1 MKVKAPVFMKT
12 IGFKLTLWY
21 VLFFFLIGAL
31 LIVGFNLTMEIAQSN
46 IPPRFTDDPRPPVE
60 IAQNVGESYGDY
72 LIMYSWISFGVLL
85 LLCAI
90 GGYLLSKRMLKPIDN
105 VAALATR
112 ISTSNLKERINY
124 QGPDDE
130 MKRLA
135 DTFDNMLNR
144 LEEAF
149 NSQNQFIQ
157 DASHELKTPIAVA
170 RTNIEVIEMDENPP
184 PEDYRKLVEVLKMNT
199 ERMNQL
205 SEKLLLLSKN
215 QQQIAEYSIIN
226 VNSLIGDILKEI
238 DAYARNKNIE
248 LVFDAPA
255 EELLIEGDYFAIKQ
269 AFTNLIDNAIK
280 YNRPG
285 GCVRIS
291 THKDGQNVVITVED
305 NGIGISEEDQKHIFD
320 RFFRVDKSRSRAQ
333 GGTGL
338 GLAIVKEIIESHK
351 GTVSVK
357 SEPGA
362 GSVFTITLPLY
373 SVDCN

>member
-46 IPPRFTDDPRPPVE
+46 IPPRFTGDPRPPVE

-248 LVFDAPA
+248 LVFNAPA

-280 YNRPG
+280 YNRPC

-291 THKDGQNVVITVED
+291 THKDGQNVVIVVED

>member
-1 MKVKAPVFMKT
+1 MKT

-31 LIVGFNLTMEIAQSN
+31 LIVGFNLTMDIAQSN
-46 IPPRFTDDPRPPVE
+46 IPPRFAGDPREAFE
-60 IAQNVGESYGDY
+60 IAQVAGERYGDY
-72 LIMYSWISFGVLL
+72 LNMYSWISFGILL

-90 GGYLLSKRMLKPIDN
+90 GGYFLSKKMLRPIDN

-149 NSQNQFIQ
+149 NTQNQFIQ

-170 RTNIEVIEMDENPP
+170 RTNIEVIEMDENPS

-215 QQQIAEYSIIN
+215 QQQIVEYSIIN
-226 VNSLIGDILKEI
+226 INYLIGDILKEI
-238 DAYARNKNIE
+238 HTYAMNKNIE
-248 LVFDAPA
+248 LTFDASM
-255 EELLIEGDYFAIKQ
+255 EELLVEGDNFAIKQ

-280 YNRPG
+280 YNQPG
-285 GCVRIS
+285 GRVHIS
-291 THKDGQNVVITVED
+291 TYKDGQKAIVVVED
-305 NGIGISEEDQKHIFD
+305 NGIGISEENQKHIFD
-320 RFFRVDKSRSRAQ
+320 RFFRLDKSRSRAQ

-357 SEPGA
+357 SEPDA

-373 SVDCN
+373 NADCN

>member
-1 MKVKAPVFMKT
+1 MKVKAPVFIKT

-31 LIVGFNLTMEIAQSN
+31 LIVGFNLTMDIAQSN
-46 IPPRFTDDPRPPVE
+46 IPPRFAGDPREAFE
-60 IAQNVGESYGDY
+60 IAQVAGERYGDY
-72 LIMYSWISFGVLL
+72 LNMYSWISFGILL

-90 GGYLLSKRMLKPIDN
+90 GGYFLSKKMLRPIDN

-149 NSQNQFIQ
+149 NTQNQFIQ

-170 RTNIEVIEMDENPP
+170 RTNIEVIEMDENPS

-215 QQQIAEYSIIN
+215 QQQIVEYSIIN
-226 VNSLIGDILKEI
+226 INYLIGDILKEI
-238 DAYARNKNIE
+238 HTYAMNKNIE
-248 LVFDAPA
+248 LTFDASM
-255 EELLIEGDYFAIKQ
+255 EELLVEGDNFAIKQ

-280 YNRPG
+280 YNQPG
-285 GCVRIS
+285 GRVHIS
-291 THKDGQNVVITVED
+291 TYKDGQKAIVVVED
-305 NGIGISEEDQKHIFD
+305 NGIGISEENQKHIFD

-357 SEPGA
+357 SEPDA

-373 SVDCN
+373 NADCN

>member
-1 MKVKAPVFMKT
+1 
-12 IGFKLTLWY
+12 
-21 VLFFFLIGAL
+21 
-31 LIVGFNLTMEIAQSN
+31 
-46 IPPRFTDDPRPPVE
+46 
-60 IAQNVGESYGDY
+60 
-72 LIMYSWISFGVLL
+72 
-85 LLCAI
+85 
-90 GGYLLSKRMLKPIDN
+90 
-105 VAALATR
+105 
-112 ISTSNLKERINY
+112 
-124 QGPDDE
+124 

-248 LVFDAPA
+248 LVFNAPA

-291 THKDGQNVVITVED
+291 TYKDGQNVVITVED